1 MDAPH
6 AIAHRRPMRSHHPE
20 IDVRPALRTLPP
32 YPVVIVCV
40 VVFLIAAL
48 GGVLLNFKWE

>member
-1 MDAPH
+1 MDGASLRP
-6 AIAHRRPMRSHHPE
+6 HRRAMRSHPE
-20 IDVRPALRTLPP
+20 LVARPALRTLPP

-48 GGVLLNFKWE
+48 GGVLLNFRWE

>member
-1 MDAPH
+1 
-6 AIAHRRPMRSHHPE
+6 MRSHPE
-20 IDVRPALRTLPP
+20 LVARPALRTLPP

-48 GGVLLNFKWE
+48 GGVLLNFRWE